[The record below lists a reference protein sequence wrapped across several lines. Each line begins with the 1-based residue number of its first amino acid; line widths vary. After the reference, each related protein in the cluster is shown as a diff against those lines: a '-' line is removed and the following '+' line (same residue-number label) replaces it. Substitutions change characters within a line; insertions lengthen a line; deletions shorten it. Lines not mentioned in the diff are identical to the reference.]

1 MNSRLK
7 FYKKLIQKYLNQ
19 ESKILVVGSGLNDY
33 QIFQEAG
40 FTNVTFSNFNGTMM
54 DNINFEQIDINNIK
68 KENESYDFVVAHA
81 CIHHCS
87 KPHAGIL
94 EMYRVAK
101 KGVLVIE
108 SRDSLLMKI
117 MIKLKI
123 SEKFELSAISS
134 GDQFGDHGGVDNS
147 NIPNYV
153 YRWTETEIT
162 KLINSYDPKY
172 QHIIKFDYKYDYEN
186 LINKILNKKVKIF
199 ISIIFSILTKVLN
212 ILLRK
217 QSNLFSFFIDKYE
230 SQKSKH
236 FWIK

>member
-1 MNSRLK
+1 MNSRLL
-7 FYKKLIQKYLNQ
+7 FYKKLIQKYLNR

-40 FTNVTFSNFNGTMM
+40 FTNVTFSNFNGVVMN
-54 DNINFEQIDINNIK
+54 NINFEQIDINNIK

-94 EMYRVAK
+94 EMYRVSK

-108 SRDSLLMKI
+108 SRDSLLMRI
-117 MIKLKI
+117 MIKLKFA
-123 SEKFELSAISS
+123 EKYELSAISS
-134 GDQFGDHGGVDNS
+134 EDEFRDSGGVDNT

-153 YRWTETEIT
+153 YRWTEIEVV

-172 QHIIKFDYKYDYEN
+172 EHNIKFDYKYDYEN
-186 LINKILNKKVKIF
+186 IVNKFLNKKVKIF
-199 ISIIFSILTKVLN
+199 ISIIFLNLTKILN
-212 ILLRK
+212 VLLRK
-217 QSNLFSFFIDKYE
+217 QSNLFSFFIDKHE
-230 SQKSKH
+230 SKKSKH
-236 FWIK
+236 IWIK